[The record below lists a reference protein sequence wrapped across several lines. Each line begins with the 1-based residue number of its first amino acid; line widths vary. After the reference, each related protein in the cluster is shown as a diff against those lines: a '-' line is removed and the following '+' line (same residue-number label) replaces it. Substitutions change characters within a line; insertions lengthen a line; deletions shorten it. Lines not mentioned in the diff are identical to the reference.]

1 MSLKQGQLSKVIIK
15 GYKSIK
21 KCELSLNNINVLIG
35 YNGAGK
41 SNFISAFAMLQDV
54 LKKNLQLFTG
64 RSGINSLFYNGIK
77 ETECISFE
85 YIFDKNSYGYDLIPT
100 DDNRMIFK
108 NEFT

>member
-35 YNGAGK
+35 CNGSGK

-54 LKKNLQLFTG
+54 LQKK
-64 RSGINSLFYNGIK
+64 SSAFYGEK
-77 ETECISFE
+77 W
-85 YIFDKNSYGYDLIPT
+85 Y
-100 DDNRMIFK
+100 
-108 NEFT
+108 